1 MTSQDHG
8 LVKQIQISYLKEFIK
23 SRSLGQRQSRIFKA
37 KTLAEWKSTEEV
49 GMTYE
54 NYRFAVLCK
63 LPREERPHE
72 VDQWE
77 TTAALNLVRMLK
89 GKNPNHGK
97 LLEVGNLEFK
107 GYTYYMYKK
116 ALKSLCKKAA
126 VATKA
131 PFIEEFCVSGRRAFR
146 VWSPDPE
153 VKNEGSTYAYMPEL
167 GL

>member
-1 MTSQDHG
+1 MTTCDPG
-8 LVKQIQISYLKEFIK
+8 IAKQLQISYLKEFIK
-23 SRSLGQRQSRIFKA
+23 SRAEGQRQSRLFKA
-37 KTLAEWKSTEEV
+37 KALAEWKAADDI
-49 GMTYE
+49 GMNYE
-54 NYRFAVLCK
+54 NYRFAALCK
-63 LPREERPHE
+63 LPREERPYD

-89 GKNPNHGK
+89 GKSPNHGK
-97 LLEVGNLEFK
+97 LLEVGTLEFK

-131 PFIEEFCVSGRRAFR
+131 PFIEEFCVGGRRAFR
-146 VWSPDPE
+146 VWSPNPE